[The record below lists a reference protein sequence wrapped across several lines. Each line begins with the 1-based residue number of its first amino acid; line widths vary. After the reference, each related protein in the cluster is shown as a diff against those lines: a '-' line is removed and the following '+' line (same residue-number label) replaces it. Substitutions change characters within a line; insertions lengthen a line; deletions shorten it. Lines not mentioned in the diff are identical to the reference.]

1 MHTTWSDGA
10 YSVAEMG
17 EALIERGYRYSV
29 ITDHSQ
35 YLKVANGLTPER
47 LKKQRVEIDAFNEA
61 HPVFHLYAGTEMDI
75 LPDGTLDFEDDL
87 VLETYLDQ
95 HNTQTIYNKQD
106 IKKSDLQKIDEFK
119 KDIYSIERIALIPMR
134 ECLPYTNNLQKGLE
148 NLTQI
153 KDDVVYAKEMCEDVV
168 EIYDNMKVPTL
179 SKDEYT
185 QILDRAKVNVRKTY
199 ELRTL
204 AMASSS
210 NLIDTKNPI
219 YINKITEYLKLSD
232 KEITSFK
239 NKINELKE
247 TIKEE

>member
-1 MHTTWSDGA
+1 MRWILVFILLYLIPLTVLFKNYKSFKRACIYGSIYIVLSTT
-10 YSVAEMG
+10 M
-17 EALIERGYRYSV
+17 V
-29 ITDHSQ
+29 ITNI
-35 YLKVANGLTPER
+35 YLSGL
-47 LKKQRVEIDAFNEA
+47 RVLED
-61 HPVFHLYAGTEMDI
+61 
-75 LPDGTLDFEDDL
+75 TLDFEDDL

-106 IKKSDLQKIDEFK
+106 IKKSDLQKIDGFK

-204 AMASSS
+204 AMESSS

>member
-1 MHTTWSDGA
+1 MRWILVFILLYLIPLTVLFKNYKSFKRAYIYGSIYVILSTT
-10 YSVAEMG
+10 M
-17 EALIERGYRYSV
+17 V
-29 ITDHSQ
+29 ITNI
-35 YLKVANGLTPER
+35 YLSGL
-47 LKKQRVEIDAFNEA
+47 RVLED
-61 HPVFHLYAGTEMDI
+61 
-75 LPDGTLDFEDDL
+75 TLDFEDDL

-95 HNTQTIYNKQD
+95 HSTQSMYNEQN

-119 KDIYSIERIALIPMR
+119 KGIYSIERVALIPMR

-153 KDDVVYAKEMCEDVV
+153 KNDVVYAKEMCEDVV
-168 EIYDNMKVPTL
+168 KVYDSMKVPNL

-185 QILDRAKVNVRKTY
+185 QVLDRAKINVKKTY

-204 AMASSS
+204 AMENSV

-239 NKINELKE
+239 NKIDELKE